1 MRRKNTPKGPINIKS
16 ARKLKP
22 EEVRLW
28 QKVKRTI
35 EPHSDPKMDMDEFLA
50 ALGDVK
56 KTLGSPIHIVALEKS
71 TKPILSN
78 KTIKKSET
86 TRTYE
91 VPSYAPPISKPKAS
105 NKLNAPID
113 NPTVRKLTKGRLP
126 IDARIDL
133 HGMTQVQAHR
143 TLLNFV
149 QDAYSSSLRI
159 VLVITGK
166 GRINEGILRNGVP
179 NWLQEDTLSAYVSG
193 FRSAHITHGGTGALY
208 VRIRK
213 NKY

>member
-16 ARKLKP
+16 NRKLKP
-22 EEVRLW
+22 EEVQLW
-28 QKVKRTI
+28 QQVKRTI
-35 EPHSDPKMDMDEFLA
+35 EPQNDPKKDMDEFLA
-50 ALGDVK
+50 ALAGF
-56 KTLGSPIHIVALEKS
+56 KTNASPDLSKNTPLLRPKL
-71 TKPILSN
+71 TKPKRS
-78 KTIKKSET
+78 
-86 TRTYE
+86 YE
-91 VPSYAPPISKPKAS
+91 VPSYVPPISKPKLS
-105 NKLNAPID
+105 NKINAPID
-113 NPTVRKLTKGRLP
+113 NPTVRKLSKGRLP
-126 IDARIDL
+126 IEARIDL

-179 NWLQEDTLSAYVSG
+179 NWLQEASFSTYVSG
-193 FRSAHITHGGTGALY
+193 FRSAHITHGGSGALY